1 MSYIPDS
8 SRRLTHIWR
17 FMLAIP
23 ILWVAQQTAPWAAA
37 PSTPERPCT
46 QGELDSM
53 LMAWFAPLPASGDVE
68 IFFTFDRPKK
78 PRAEIEKEVRD
89 MVARDKARG
98 EPIPDWEDYYK
109 MNVESRVESY
119 SQPVLQRERFRTKG
133 AARRC
138 ERAWITDGTVITP
151 QSPFD
156 TTYIQPGSRADGDRR
171 YYKYDHWAANE
182 EQRKYFEKYGPGS
195 AMTSNYSSYDN
206 IRDIWEELIG
216 IERLLLEI
224 LAVDVC
230 DLPSLPLK
238 RVPEARELPL
248 NPQKIQNLLAD
259 KGSFQIRVSEFDVDG
274 EKRLRIRFLLPK
286 GWGLLAAKE
295 LSPCAEIVV
304 KAADFRAVYE
314 QRIIDT
320 DGNET
325 VVVTADGFDDQ
336 GIPKEKTWVKRLP
349 DGQHETTSYA
359 ILNAKINIEI
369 PAAEF
374 EFHPPEGYL
383 VDVMGPDG
391 RPIKTESEASPP
403 PQLEKKPVANRLW
416 GLNLLAV
423 LVLAAFTIRKLI
435 LRRQSD
441 VGGGATP

>member
-1 MSYIPDS
+1 MLHLPG
-8 SRRLTHIWR
+8 RTNHLWRLV
-17 FMLAIP
+17 LAIA
-23 ILWVAQQTAPWAAA
+23 ILWAAQQTAPWAAA

-78 PRAEIEKEVRD
+78 PRAEIEKDVRD
-89 MVARDKARG
+89 MIAREKARG
-98 EPIPDWEDYYK
+98 EEGTDAHWELYYK
-109 MNVESRVESY
+109 INVESREEWHSK
-119 SQPVLQRERFRTKG
+119 PVLKRERFRTKG
-133 AARRC
+133 SARRC
-138 ERAWITDGTVITP
+138 DYADKTDGPVITT
-151 QSPFD
+151 QSPFE
-156 TTYIQPGSRADGDRR
+156 TTAIQPGSRADGDRR
-171 YYKYDHWAANE
+171 YYSYEHWSATE
-182 EQRKYFEKYGPGS
+182 VSRKYYEKYGPGS
-195 AMTSNYSSYDN
+195 AMTSEYHTTDD

-224 LAVDVC
+224 LAVEMC

-238 RVPEARELPL
+238 RIPEARELPL

-314 QRIIDT
+314 QRLIDPKGT
-320 DGNET
+320 AT

-336 GIPKEKTWVKRLP
+336 GIPKEKIWVKRLP